1 MDIRHLKVFIEVAEC
16 GKMSTAAEKLFVSQ
30 PTVSQTIRELEEHY
44 NVLLFERLCRRL
56 HITPSGRKL
65 LSYSKKVVQKFDDL
79 EEKMDAINDIDK
91 VKIGSTITIGS
102 CLISSIVNRIK
113 EKHENIEPY
122 AYINNTKAVEEKL
135 LKSELDIGIIEGEIK
150 NPNLVSIPEIDDYL
164 VLACGKNH
172 PIAGREIIELREL
185 GDMDFVMREVGS
197 GTRKLFEDYMYDNG
211 FDVRTKW
218 ETNCPEAMKSA
229 ITKNG
234 CLGVLSI
241 RLIEEEVQSGEIKA
255 IKHNDDSWNRN
266 FSIVYHKDKVLDE
279 SMVKVIKVIREFKD
293 LGIMNFIES
302 GTLINTCESLNQT
315 SLIV

>member
-1 MDIRHLKVFIEVAEC
+1 MDIRHLRVFIEVAET
-16 GKMSTAAEKLFVSQ
+16 GKMSTAATNLFVSQ

-56 HITPSGRKL
+56 HITAPGKKL
-65 LSYSKKVVQKFDDL
+65 LGYAKKVMKQFEDL

-91 VKIGSTITIGS
+91 IKIGSTITIGS

-113 EKHENIEPY
+113 EKHDNIEPY
-122 AYINNTKAVEEKL
+122 AYINNTREVEEKL
-135 LKSELDIGIIEGEIK
+135 LSSELDIGIIEGEVK
-150 NPNLVSIPEIDDYL
+150 NLNLISIPEIDDYL

-172 PIAGREIIELREL
+172 KLAKRDIIELREL
-185 GDMDFVMREVGS
+185 SDMDFVMREVGS

-211 FDVRTKW
+211 FAVKVRW

-234 CLGVLSI
+234 CLGVLSV
-241 RLIEEEVQSGEIKA
+241 RLLEEEIQSGEIKA
-255 IKHNDDSWNRN
+255 IKHSDDSWNRN

-279 SMVKVIKVIREFKD
+279 SMQNVINVIKEYKD

-302 GTLINTCESLNQT
+302 GTLINTCKSL
-315 SLIV
+315 VD